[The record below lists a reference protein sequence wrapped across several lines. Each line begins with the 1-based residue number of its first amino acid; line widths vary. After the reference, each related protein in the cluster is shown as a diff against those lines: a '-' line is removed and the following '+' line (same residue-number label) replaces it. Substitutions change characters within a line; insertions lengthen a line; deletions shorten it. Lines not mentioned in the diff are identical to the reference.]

1 MSKPE
6 YKDYE
11 RLINY
16 VAWKWHHKTGIDHEE
31 LVAEGNL
38 VFVKCS
44 EDYDP
49 ELSKFSAR
57 LGTFLEL
64 HYQNMLNTQRCKKN
78 FGFTVPFDNQ
88 PDWRGS
94 DGDQDSGKDNISFS
108 PSNYLSESENVEK
121 EVMFKELIKGLPEDA
136 KDVIKAIFD
145 TPREIMEVLGI
156 TKITKNAI
164 FRYFIEIKNWKQT
177 KILNAFEHI
186 QNVL

>member
-11 RLINY
+11 RLIHY
-16 VAWKWHHKTGIDHEE
+16 VAWKWGNRTGLDHEE

-78 FGFTVPFDNQ
+78 FGYSVEMEEKFY
-88 PDWRGS
+88 
-94 DGDQDSGKDNISFS
+94 DSHN
-108 PSNYLSESENVEK
+108 NVEK
-121 EVMFKELIKGLPEDA
+121 EVMFKELIEDLPEDS
-136 KDVIKAIFD
+136 KTVVQAIFD

-186 QNVL
+186 QDVL